1 MTSSEMSESS
11 VPSYFSQ
18 SVTPNGKQLH
28 VNVIS
33 TRPCWYFH
41 HLRLFVCSAGLFLGT
56 LLIFSVRCGQ
66 DSKPP
71 ASESHCQIWC
81 QSQVAF
87 IRPHRTQAVCMKAGL
102 PGSIKDAAG
111 SLSRERRNEILAV
124 LSRPLRVSPCQT
136 FGASRRSSS
145 SL

>member
-1 MTSSEMSESS
+1 MSCPKCVRVTFLSTVEWQYSTSCWNTWKLMTSSEMSESS

-28 VNVIS
+28 VNVIN

-41 HLRLFVCSAGLFLGT
+41 HLRLFVCSADLFLGT
-56 LLIFSVRCGQ
+56 LLIFSARCGQ

-81 QSQVAF
+81 QSQVTF
-87 IRPHRTQAVCMKAGL
+87 IRPHRTQASVYE
-102 PGSIKDAAG
+102 
-111 SLSRERRNEILAV
+111 SR
-124 LSRPLRVSPCQT
+124 SPRQYQRCCWLFVKRKT
-136 FGASRRSSS
+136 
-145 SL
+145 